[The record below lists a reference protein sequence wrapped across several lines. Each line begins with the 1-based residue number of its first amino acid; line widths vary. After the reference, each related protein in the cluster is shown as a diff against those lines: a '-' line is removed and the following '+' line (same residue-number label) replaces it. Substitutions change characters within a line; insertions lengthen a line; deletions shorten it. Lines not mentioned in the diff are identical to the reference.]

1 MAMKAPD
8 QCRVDG
14 CDRAAAASVAR
25 DDLPGPLR
33 LCATHLEDFR
43 QNDVGWKIDWSKE
56 VAEPTSV
63 VIPVMATVGL
73 SGPAAVHTTEPQQV
87 PGRSPL
93 KSLLQ
98 LPARA
103 VQRMEARAAARRKNH
118 Q

>member
-8 QCRVDG
+8 QCRVDA
-14 CDRAAAASVAR
+14 CDRTAAASVAR

-43 QNDVGWKIDWSKE
+43 QNDVGWTIDWSKE
-56 VAEPTSV
+56 VAEPVSV
-63 VIPVMATVGL
+63 VIPVTASVGL
-73 SGPAAVHTTEPQQV
+73 SGPVAVQVTPPQQV
-87 PGRSPL
+87 TGRSPL

-103 VQRMEARAAARRKNH
+103 VQRMEARSAARRKNH
-118 Q
+118 H